1 MKKNMFGLIVT
12 VMAMIFPVL
21 VNAETPEN
29 IVKIGDKEYATFQ
42 EAIDAVEDNGTT
54 ATTIEVLR
62 DSGVT
67 ENVPGIMVVAS
78 NPKNII
84 IDFKGHTIQ
93 FGQPLV
99 GSPGYKSQNIHIE
112 KGSTFV
118 FKNGTVKIDA
128 NAAML
133 FQNYANLTLEDL
145 TVDATTSKRET
156 TVYAVSNNYGK
167 VNIIGKTN
175 ILSNGVAFDV
185 YYWPKNGY
193 KEGAQVTVDTT
204 GTIKGKIEVTSDGS
218 DSPSTCTLTIK
229 NMNHEGELFIEKG
242 LESTVTI
249 AGGQF
254 SEKNENLLEE
264 GEKFYEVLGTEGDKK
279 YVIATE
285 SELVDE
291 IIKAEVSENEVDSE
305 ELKLVKESA
314 KEKYDILGYYNIDLG
329 KFTPNNDLV
338 GFTTESDK
346 EITVTLDIPELKEVA
361 KGYVRNY
368 VIIRIHNGKSDIIAA
383 TDNGD
388 GTLSFK
394 TDKFSTYVLAY
405 EDVEKASEPVNPPT
419 YDGISTYIAF
429 GALSLIGLA
438 AASIYAKK
446 KKIFN

>member
-1 MKKNMFGLIVT
+1 MKKKMFGLIVT

-62 DSGVT
+62 DSGAT

-218 DSPSTCTLTIK
+218 DSSSTCTLTIK

-249 AGGQF
+249 EGGQF

-368 VIIRIHNGKSDIIAA
+368 VIIRIHNGESDIIAA

-429 GALSLIGLA
+429 GALSLLGLA